1 MSVDMLLPSTA
12 VGALGVHVDG
22 KGVNIQ
28 DPGPAGA
35 AREMLIPDFL
45 CGSCMCCSSEK
56 QSKL

>member
-1 MSVDMLLPSTA
+1 MSIDMPLSYTA
-12 VGALGVHVDG
+12 DGAPGADIDG

-35 AREMLIPDFL
+35 AREMLIPDFPP
-45 CGSCMCCSSEK
+45 GSYMCCSSEE